1 MPNILILGE
10 AGQLA
15 RALRALAWPA
25 GHDLSSLGRH
35 QLGTPDKAGEAAAA
49 AIRSRRPHLVLNA
62 AAYTAVDRAES
73 EPESARALNADLPL
87 AIAQAC
93 AELDIPLVHVS
104 TDYVFDG
111 TKMGAYVESDAPNP
125 LGIYGATKLAGDRN
139 IERAAG
145 SSGRPRRWAILRAS
159 WVFSAANDSFPG
171 KLLSRA
177 KAGEKLHVVDDQ
189 VGCPTPASALAGAMQ
204 AMGLRL
210 LDRDAAAQG
219 LFNYCGA
226 QAMSWHAF
234 AARLVDHA
242 LKAGLTRPN
251 LQPVSSD
258 QFPTAAPRP
267 RNSVLDCGKIERRC
281 GLVPVDIEAEIDR
294 VARDILSR

>member
-15 RALRALAWPA
+15 RALRDLPWPS
-25 GHDLSSLGRH
+25 GHDLRSLGRH

-62 AAYTAVDRAES
+62 AAYTAVDRAEA
-73 EPESARALNADLPL
+73 EPEPARALNADLPL

-93 AELDIPLVHVS
+93 ADLDIPLVHVS

-111 TKMGAYVESDAPNP
+111 AKAGAYVETDAPNP

-139 IERAAG
+139 IERAAA
-145 SSGRPRRWAILRAS
+145 SPGRLRRWAILRAS

-177 KAGEKLHVVDDQ
+177 RSGAALQVVDDQ
-189 VGCPTPASALAGAMQ
+189 VGCPTPANALAGAMQ
-204 AMGLRL
+204 AMGERL
-210 LDRDAAAQG
+210 LDQDAAARG
-219 LFNYCGA
+219 LFNYCGER
-226 QAMSWHAF
+226 AMSWHAF
-234 AARLVDHA
+234 AARLVDCA
-242 LKAGLTRPN
+242 VEAGLTRPE

-267 RNSVLDCGKIERRC
+267 RNSVLDCAKIQRQCGIAPAAIDAEIERATR
-281 GLVPVDIEAEIDR
+281 A
-294 VARDILSR
+294 ILSR